1 MGGLPHGTW
10 TARSDRPW
18 GPSNFICSGYYRP
31 PQSSRSVKL
40 NTHVHLLPRL
50 RIRGAYLFSTILL
63 LGQAQ
68 EQHCHCWTFSSLSFQ
83 LTRAESPQHARQ
95 RPSPFVSPHS
105 TSVSGTE
112 LSLRRLIIFYV
123 RKHFFR
129 LTSGRLRTVRR
140 IFVEDKRD
148 YTVQYPVI
156 VHSNGFCV
164 VYGWHMTDDY
174 SYMKIC
180 IKNSRHIEMVCTEIL
195 CN

>member
-1 MGGLPHGTW
+1 MDCTFWPTL
-10 TARSDRPW
+10 RPVQLHLQW
-18 GPSNFICSGYYRP
+18 VLQAPTKQPEREAEHPRP
-31 PQSSRSVKL
+31 FATSVKNPWSLPLL
-40 NTHVHLLPRL
+40 NHTPSWSGTRTALSLLN
-50 RIRGAYLFSTILL
+50 LF
-63 LGQAQ
+63 
-68 EQHCHCWTFSSLSFQ
+68 LSFISVD
-83 LTRAESPQHARQ
+83 TRWVSQHARQ